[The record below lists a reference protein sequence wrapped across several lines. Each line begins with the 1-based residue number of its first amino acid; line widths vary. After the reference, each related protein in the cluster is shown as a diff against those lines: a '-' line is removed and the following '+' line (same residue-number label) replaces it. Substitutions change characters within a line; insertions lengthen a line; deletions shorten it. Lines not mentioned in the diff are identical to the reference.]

1 MFSVSSRRLQSS
13 WSTLSEKMM
22 TTLKPTG
29 WLIEI
34 SRFCL
39 CLIIVFLNCKEFCLY
54 QYFRLDSS
62 PKTFTE
68 NPAVLAE
75 ISQSYMGIWRPRYNA
90 FPYCLHLALQVS
102 MMAVDE
108 MYGDLPIMER
118 DRYWN
123 DSNPRPPYTAATLFV
138 LRKPSF
144 QGSTF
149 DMAWVSGF
157 YFLILHVLELWL
169 WHFQFE
175 SPPLGGKFWVKENV
189 KMFCLNTRSSVMK

>member
-1 MFSVSSRRLQSS
+1 
-13 WSTLSEKMM
+13 
-22 TTLKPTG
+22 
-29 WLIEI
+29 
-34 SRFCL
+34 
-39 CLIIVFLNCKEFCLY
+39 
-54 QYFRLDSS
+54 
-62 PKTFTE
+62 
-68 NPAVLAE
+68 
-75 ISQSYMGIWRPRYNA
+75 
-90 FPYCLHLALQVS
+90 

-157 YFLILHVLELWL
+157 YFLILRVLELWL

-175 SPPLGGKFWVKENV
+175 SPLPDGKVWVKENV
-189 KMFCLNTRSSVMK
+189 KLFCLSTRSSVMTSKLRNSKNVWYGMFRTIQYIFPQHLLTGSLKRRCTSSPWRTLRRTWRSQAVVTPTWPSSTAYSALPLLQLA

>member
-1 MFSVSSRRLQSS
+1 
-13 WSTLSEKMM
+13 
-22 TTLKPTG
+22 
-29 WLIEI
+29 
-34 SRFCL
+34 
-39 CLIIVFLNCKEFCLY
+39 
-54 QYFRLDSS
+54 
-62 PKTFTE
+62 
-68 NPAVLAE
+68 
-75 ISQSYMGIWRPRYNA
+75 MGIWRPRYNA

-149 DMAWVSGF
+149 DMA
-157 YFLILHVLELWL
+157 
-169 WHFQFE
+169 
-175 SPPLGGKFWVKENV
+175 
-189 KMFCLNTRSSVMK
+189 